1 MLRLLIFSIFIA
13 GGIISAAGQSDET
26 SEPGPDR
33 FVYGIVVNNSGT
45 FRIGLERAVGVLAK
59 VAEANSETDSA
70 FVITYAGAD
79 KIRLR
84 QESTDDSLELA
95 DAILNLYAE
104 AGSGA
109 LLDAIRLGAEQLIA
123 GRASADGHLSLVI
136 ATDGDARDSAAKP
149 DELLKYLLENR
160 VRLHV
165 LVIADARSKHD
176 ALDRL
181 IRGTGGKKYM
191 VAGDPDALAAEIA
204 RDIRAKD

>member
-1 MLRLLIFSIFIA
+1 MLRLLIFSIIIA
-13 GGIISAAGQSDET
+13 GGVISAVGQSDET
-26 SEPGPDR
+26 GTPGPDR
-33 FVYGIVVNNSGT
+33 FVYGILVDNSGT
-45 FRIGLERAVGVLAK
+45 FRMGLERAVRVLAK
-59 VAEANSETDSA
+59 VAEQNSETDSA

-84 QESTDDSLELA
+84 QESTADSLELA

-109 LLDAIRLGAEQLIA
+109 LLDAIRLGAEQLTA
-123 GRASADGHLSLVI
+123 NRASPDGHLSLVI

-160 VRLHV
+160 VRLHA
-165 LVIADARSKHD
+165 LVIADARSKQD

-181 IRGTGGKKYM
+181 IRGTGGKKYI
-191 VAGDPDALAAEIA
+191 VAGDPDALAEEIA